1 MKRSDSFGANSL
13 QCSNCHTVTKSA
25 ENLTSNKR
33 IALMEHIGQWPSEHV
48 EKSRDVTEQLT
59 QLGIANAI
67 NMSRSNISKIV
78 EPLISAGLVRKKRAH
93 IMGAD
98 GRNIGKHM
106 KHVYYLTA
114 KGRQTISPRDSRRA
128 EEFSA
133 DMWDGIYKDGTTYN
147 GLRYP
152 HWRDCGCP
160 ENMLELR
167 GDWGNCF
174 EIHCESHGYLD
185 QICATQMR
193 ELLTQRRFDTT
204 IAGFRQLNPLADF
217 EAESF
222 SADTKRDIR
231 KRRKTPFYELLD
243 EEESED
249 KEVNKYARNNAGGAL
264 WQATYHAL
272 RDEGRSHEQAEVF
285 CNTKFFDRYYEYLIE
300 GLRQPMRN
308 LIKNLQ
314 KPHHGLTKKQR
325 KDNRDANKSI
335 ERYFPDKAS
344 EEFEAHEGGH
354 IDDIGYH
361 DSFMAEEPFICPEC
375 RRASTKSKTSQVC
388 VRCESEYQ
396 SGRNAPMQVPWP
408 GSDGYYAE
416 TFEADASHCTHCGWN
431 LVQVPIGTE
440 TKWGVAIEGNQYYY
454 NHNACRGIGKLP
466 IKAETFEE
474 PFICPEC
481 RRASTKSKT
490 SQVCVRC
497 ESEYQSGRNAPIQV
511 PWPGSDGYYAETF
524 DRHKSRNKRK
534 KCNRPY
540 CTKPII
546 VDFNGYCSQLCESK
560 EKPDWM
566 AAESVNEENCVSC
579 ETPEYMWGALCS
591 DSGEKKCIACCYCD
605 SCHIRYSKLES
616 GEIEGAKQFKY
627 RAETFK
633 APNRYPVRPTRPSD
647 DDYLPPRRPN
657 RRPIRRPGRRPR

>member
-396 SGRNAPMQVPWP
+396 SGRNAP
-408 GSDGYYAE
+408 
-416 TFEADASHCTHCGWN
+416 
-431 LVQVPIGTE
+431 
-440 TKWGVAIEGNQYYY
+440 
-454 NHNACRGIGKLP
+454 
-466 IKAETFEE
+466 
-474 PFICPEC
+474 
-481 RRASTKSKT
+481 
-490 SQVCVRC
+490 
-497 ESEYQSGRNAPIQV
+497 IQV
-511 PWPGSDGYYAETF
+511 PWPGSDGYY
-524 DRHKSRNKRK
+524 
-534 KCNRPY
+534 
-540 CTKPII
+540 
-546 VDFNGYCSQLCESK
+546 
-560 EKPDWM
+560 
-566 AAESVNEENCVSC
+566 
-579 ETPEYMWGALCS
+579 
-591 DSGEKKCIACCYCD
+591 
-605 SCHIRYSKLES
+605 
-616 GEIEGAKQFKY
+616 
-627 RAETFK
+627 AETFK